1 MKTKTIPI
9 DEIEIG
15 MSDSLEYV
23 AIDENILKFAQI
35 YGYSNLIHL
44 HEERVKD
51 TRYKKEQL
59 MT

>member
-15 MSDSLEYV
+15 MSESLEYV

-35 YGYSNLIHL
+35 SGYSNLIHL
-44 HEERVKD
+44 DEEYVNN
-51 TRYKKEQL
+51 TRHKKQP
-59 MT
+59 MV

>member
-35 YGYSNLIHL
+35 SGYSNLIHL
-44 HEERVKD
+44 DEEYVKN
-51 TRYKKEQL
+51 TRHKKQP
-59 MT
+59 MV

>member
-15 MSDSLEYV
+15 MSESLEYV

-35 YGYSNLIHL
+35 SGYSNLIHL
-44 HEERVKD
+44 DEEYVKN
-51 TRYKKEQL
+51 TRHKKQP
-59 MT
+59 MV

>member
-1 MKTKTIPI
+1 MKIKTIPI

-15 MSDSLEYV
+15 MSESLEYV

>member
-15 MSDSLEYV
+15 MSESLEYV

-35 YGYSNLIHL
+35 SGYSNLIHL
-44 HEERVKD
+44 DEEYVKN
-51 TRYKKEQL
+51 TRHKNQP
-59 MT
+59 MV

>member
-1 MKTKTIPI
+1 MKIKTIPI

-15 MSDSLEYV
+15 MSESLEYV
-23 AIDENILKFAQI
+23 ATDENILKFAQI
-35 YGYSNLIHL
+35 SGYINLIHL
-44 HEERVKD
+44 DEDCVKD